1 MEKINGEWY
10 MSCCEKSDPNL
21 LKTADDLLALLRVIG
36 FLPLFAGGITGFSVE
51 ERTLVSSWW
60 SGDIQSDPWEWR
72 IALAGHP
79 EVAYGK
85 FFDKKAGFI
94 HKDFFP
100 IFANYRR
107 NGYDFDSL
115 VDEGLAKHRAG
126 KIMDVFEL
134 NEEAVGKEIMSNELK
149 EKAGFGKDGG
159 EKNFDGVLTE
169 LQMQTYLI
177 VSDFRQR
184 INKKGEPF
192 GWHIAAMGTP
202 ETKWGYDFIS
212 SKYNEEPS
220 ASWEKIVAQIHS
232 FFPYADERQM
242 QKILGIKYPGA
253 DASPVKPQK
262 KAVSKTSKPLWPEN
276 LLKEIGN
283 VPLTLNED
291 QMEGLRYAIST
302 LSKREQNVI
311 RQYFEESLTHKEI
324 SDTAGVSTSRIGQLK
339 MKALRRLRHSTRSDL
354 IRYGLHGRNPKTHE
368 SVAALAAS
376 PLLKSILANAGLRT
390 MEQVEALIREE
401 PKKLLQL
408 RGFGEKTRAEFLFI
422 LDAAGIDTSTIKGL
436 LKK

>member
-1 MEKINGEWY
+1 

-21 LKTADDLLALLRVIG
+21 LKTADDLLVLLRVIG

-184 INKKGEPF
+184 INKKGESF

-202 ETKWGYDFIS
+202 ETKWGYDFVS
-212 SKYNEEPS
+212 SRYSEDPS
-220 ASWEKIVAQIHS
+220 DSWEKIVARIHS
-232 FFPYADERQM
+232 FFPHAEERQI
-242 QKILGIKYPGA
+242 QKILGIKYPGTE
-253 DASPVKPQK
+253 ASPVIPQK
-262 KAVSKTSKPLWPEN
+262 KAVSKPLKPLWPEN
-276 LLKEIGN
+276 ILKEIGN

-291 QMEGLRYAIST
+291 QMAGLQYAIST
-302 LSKREQNVI
+302 LQKREQNVI
-311 RQYFEESLTHKEI
+311 RQYFEKSLTHKEI
-324 SDTAGVSTSRIGQLK
+324 GDTAGVSTTRIGQLK
-339 MKALRRLRHSTRSDL
+339 MKALRKMRHHTRSDL
-354 IRYGLHGRNPKTHE
+354 IRYGLHGRNPKTNE
-368 SVAALAAS
+368 SVAVHAMS
-376 PLLKSILANAGLRT
+376 PLLQSILTKAGLQT
-390 MEQVEALIREE
+390 MEQVAMLIRDDPE
-401 PKKLLQL
+401 KLLQL
-408 RGFGEKTRAEFLFI
+408 RGLGEKKREELLFT
-422 LDAAGIDTSTIKGL
+422 LDAAGIDTSAVK
-436 LKK
+436 

>member
-1 MEKINGEWY
+1 

-72 IALAGHP
+72 ISLAGHP

-94 HKDFFP
+94 HRDFFP
-100 IFANYRR
+100 VFANYRR
-107 NGYDFDSL
+107 NGYDFDALS
-115 VDEGLAKHRAG
+115 DEGLAKHRAG